1 MLTHIFYRLTSFS
14 HRLSLLML
22 GTLHTALLVEMQSL
36 WMRPMVL
43 MHLGLFLLWQPLW
56 RGESKLRLSSA
67 SLIIAMSLIAMFLL
81 NWWLLAFW
89 VSVLFALVG
98 GRVFAFHAPRQ
109 RLYYLLMMS
118 YLLAILVLDIVPH
131 LFALSDVGDTTGILM
146 SLGLPF
152 LLLVMAFIPVERD
165 KAKVQQAVDFIYI
178 LLLFTLLTLLIL
190 GSLAFMTL
198 GQVTYL
204 EALLDTLFI
213 IALALFI
220 LGGLWNPH
228 MGFSGLQTGFS
239 RYVLSIGTPL
249 EIWLERLAGVA
260 QHEQSPEI
268 FLARATEYLIE
279 MPWISGLSWVSNR
292 GHGTLGESSQHRVEL
307 SDEDLNLVLF
317 TRQAISPTMLLHMRL
332 LVQVLGHFYQAKRHE
347 QRLNEITRQQAIYET
362 GSRLTHDLKNM
373 LQSLF
378 ALTSVAQHQ
387 PEKAQPVLQR
397 QLPVLTQRIELL
409 LTKLKNPQKEMDESG
424 EQPLENWWQ
433 ALRQRHQHRDIEWR
447 LIDEST
453 GEDNVVGR
461 VGASAPYGHGL
472 PLADEPAMRNQGV
485 VGRASA
491 RHVGLKPDLRSNGQS
506 GTKTIPVALFDS
518 VADNLI
524 DNATNKQLREPGIAV
539 TVTLHVEPFSLEV
552 RDTGSAIPD
561 GIARQLMNNIVPSE
575 DGLGIGL
582 YQIARRAAQ
591 SGYRLELGENGE
603 GRVTFRLVG
612 AEQ

>member
-1 MLTHIFYRLTSFS
+1 MLTRMFGRLTSSS
-14 HRLSLLML
+14 HWLSLLVL
-22 GTLHTALLVEMQSL
+22 ATLHIALLLGAQSL
-36 WMRPMVL
+36 WMRPVVL

-67 SLIIAMSLIAMFLL
+67 VLIIAISLIAMFLL

-109 RLYYLLMMS
+109 RLYYLLVMA
-118 YLLAILVLDIVPH
+118 YLLAILVLDIAPR
-131 LFALSDVGDTTGILM
+131 LFALPDSGDITGILM
-146 SLGLPF
+146 GLGLPF
-152 LLLVMAFIPVERD
+152 LLLVMASIPVERD
-165 KAKVQQAVDFIYI
+165 KAQVQQAVDFIYI

-204 EALLDTLFI
+204 EALLRTLFI

-249 EIWLERLAGVA
+249 EIWLERLATVA
-260 QHEQSPEI
+260 QHEQNPET
-268 FLARATEYLIE
+268 FLAHATEYLIE
-279 MPWISGLSWVSNR
+279 MPWISGLSWISSR
-292 GHGTLGESSQHRVEL
+292 GHGTLGISSEHRVEL
-307 SDEDLNLVLF
+307 SDEDLNLILF
-317 TRQAISPTMLLHMRL
+317 TRQAISPTVLLHMRL
-332 LVQVLGHFYQAKRHE
+332 LVQVLGHFYQAKRRE
-347 QRLNEITRQQAIYET
+347 QRLNEITRQQAVYET

-409 LTKLKNPQKEMDESG
+409 LNKLKNPEKHEEESVG
-424 EQPLENWWQ
+424 QSLETWWEV
-433 ALRQRHQHRDIEWR
+433 LRQRHQHRDIVWR

-453 GEDNVVGR
+453 GEVV
-461 VGASAPYGHGL
+461 
-472 PLADEPAMRNQGV
+472 
-485 VGRASA
+485 
-491 RHVGLKPDLRSNGQS
+491 PDGQF
-506 GTKTIPVALFDS
+506 GTKKIPAALFDS

-524 DNATNKQLREPGIAV
+524 DNASNKQLREPGIAI

-552 RDTGSAIPD
+552 RDTGSAIPSN
-561 GIARQLMNNIVPSE
+561 IARQLMNNIVPSE

-591 SGYRLELGENGE
+591 SGYRLELGENHAGNVRFE
-603 GRVTFRLVG
+603 LKR
-612 AEQ
+612 A